1 MYHTNDAMR
10 LPALAAA
17 VSFGLAP
24 AACGRLGY
32 EEVADARGP
41 DGPDVDAPDAP
52 IDGAEPGVL
61 LMCNTA
67 TEVIDFGD
75 SGGASASFFA
85 IDAARTDTGFLIA
98 WSAGGDNVW
107 VTALGLQPG
116 PTLVRLQTMQHVTF
130 EQAGRI
136 SMSSIGDAA
145 MLGVDDVGGTGT
157 HLFALD
163 AQGFERSSSK
173 YLDDH
178 HAYGHDFV
186 IADPANDVFVAM
198 AASATDVAAFRR
210 DQDIHP
216 LIGPVPSFPPLSTEG
231 AAAVPR
237 GTGYAVIS
245 GNSTNCHIGLTDA
258 ALVPVAGSAQTQ
270 DMTCHNASLVK
281 SVTSDKIVAAWNCDN
296 NDVWATGGDPSMAL
310 PPNHAISETMTQPA
324 SNPRLA
330 AADPGIWYA
339 WQVGS
344 DRLARALVNDDAN
357 VITGAEPLVMHQSA
371 NLKAYDLVTNG
382 TYGFLYWLEVDTT
395 TKLYAMKLCPP

>member
-1 MYHTNDAMR
+1 MYHTNGAMR
-10 LPALAAA
+10 LPALACA
-17 VSFGLAP
+17 LAL
-24 AACGRLGY
+24 AACGRVGY
-32 EEVADARGP
+32 EEVPDAGGG

-52 IDGAEPGVL
+52 IDGPDPGVL
-61 LMCNTA
+61 LTCNTA
-67 TEVIDFGD
+67 TEVLDFGD
-75 SGGASASFFA
+75 TGGASASFFA
-85 IDAARTDTGFLIA
+85 LDAARTDTGFLIA
-98 WSAGGDNVW
+98 WSAGGNNVW
-107 VTALGLQPG
+107 VTALALQSG
-116 PTLVRLQTMQHVTF
+116 PTLVRLQAMQHVTF
-130 EQAGRI
+130 EEAGRI

-173 YLDDH
+173 YIDDH
-178 HAYGHDFV
+178 HAFGHDFV

-210 DQDIHP
+210 DHDIHP
-216 LIGPVPSFPPLSTEG
+216 LLGPVPAFPPLATES

-258 ALVPVAGSAQTQ
+258 ALVPVGSPQTQ

-296 NDVWATGGDPSMAL
+296 NDVWATGGDPSMPL
-310 PPNHAISETMTQPA
+310 PANHAVSDTSTQPA
-324 SNPRLA
+324 SNPRIA

-339 WQVGS
+339 WLVGN
-344 DRLARALVNDDAN
+344 DRIARALVDDDSL
-357 VITGAEPLVMHQSA
+357 VITGAEPLVMHTSA

-382 TYGFLYWLEVDTT
+382 TYGFLYWLEVDATT
-395 TKLYAMKLCPP
+395 TRLFAMKLCPP